1 MLWNGWSIYRWFC
14 CLMLKFIG
22 WFCHQKKSK
31 AKELL
36 CIKSKV
42 IKAIELWTSGQCKC
56 VLSRLLSTYSSL
68 TWWSDLHKR
77 VTESNWLLLICS
89 DALSDHSTHLFD
101 ICSQYQPWL
110 CSSTLGSLLLK
121 AIRIKTDSRV
131 LSVTGY
137 LACRPLLS
145 CTNELNFRWNS
156 NLIPVLDFTGL
167 SCGTKDET
175 HPQNI

>member
-1 MLWNGWSIYRWFC
+1 MNRWFC

-22 WFCHQKKSK
+22 WVCHQKKGK

-36 CIKSKV
+36 CIKSQV

-56 VLSRLLSTYSSL
+56 VLSCLLSSYSSL
-68 TWWSDLHKR
+68 TWWSDLHKQ

-101 ICSQYQPWL
+101 ICSQYRSWL
-110 CSSTLGSLLLK
+110 YFK
-121 AIRIKTDSRV
+121 ALWSNYKKRADSRV